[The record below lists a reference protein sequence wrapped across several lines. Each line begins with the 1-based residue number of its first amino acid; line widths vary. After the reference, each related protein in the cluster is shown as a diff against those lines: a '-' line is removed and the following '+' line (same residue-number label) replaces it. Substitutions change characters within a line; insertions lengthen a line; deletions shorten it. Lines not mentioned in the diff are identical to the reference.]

1 MPGMNQTGPEG
12 MGPMTGWGRGMCTT
26 PRPAYE
32 RGVSGNAG
40 FGRNMGMGRGF
51 RRGFRSD
58 MRGYR
63 GRRPFYSRNAA
74 VPASMQNNTN
84 DIEALK
90 AQLDTLQQSLD
101 TLNNRIAEMENN
113 Q

>member
-1 MPGMNQTGPEG
+1 
-12 MGPMTGWGRGMCTT
+12 MC
-26 PRPAYE
+26 
-32 RGVSGNAG
+32 
-40 FGRNMGMGRGF
+40 
-51 RRGFRSD
+51 
-58 MRGYR
+58 GYR

-74 VPASMQNNTN
+74 VPASMENNTS

-90 AQLDTLQQSLD
+90 VQLDTLQQSLD